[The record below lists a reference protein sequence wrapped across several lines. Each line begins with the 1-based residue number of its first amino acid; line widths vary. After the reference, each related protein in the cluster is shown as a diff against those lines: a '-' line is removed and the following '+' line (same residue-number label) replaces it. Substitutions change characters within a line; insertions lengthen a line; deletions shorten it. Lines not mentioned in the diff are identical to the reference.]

1 MKKLEDIPKRDLFE
15 APEGYFDRL
24 PGIIQA
30 RVAESARKPGW
41 LPSLQGSLKYALPV
55 LAIGIAA
62 VFYLN
67 KPEEQSAESLL
78 ASIDSAE
85 LVAYLE
91 ETDISAD
98 DLIDGV
104 SLDEDEVNA
113 IQESANE
120 IGLDEMDIEELS
132 NELGADY
139 F

>member
-1 MKKLEDIPKRDLFE
+1 MKKLEDIPKKDLFE

-24 PGIIQA
+24 PGVIQA
-30 RVAESARKPGW
+30 RVAESSKKTGW
-41 LPSLQGSLKYALPV
+41 LPSFQGSLKYALPV
-55 LAIGIAA
+55 LAIGVAA

-67 KPEEQSAESLL
+67 KSDEQSPESLL

-91 ETDISAD
+91 DTDISAD

-104 SLDEDEVNA
+104 SLNEDEVNA
-113 IQESANE
+113 IQESTASE
-120 IGLDEMDIEELS
+120 IGLEDIEELS
-132 NELGADY
+132 NELGSDY